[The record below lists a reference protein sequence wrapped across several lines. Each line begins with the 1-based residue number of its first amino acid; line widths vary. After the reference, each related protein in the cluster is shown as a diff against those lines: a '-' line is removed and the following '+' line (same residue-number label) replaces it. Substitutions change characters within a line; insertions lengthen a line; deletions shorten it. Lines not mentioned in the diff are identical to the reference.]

1 MKAYFG
7 AHIGPYAMPTPEL
20 QSIESLLAWLRVYF
34 AVCALVYLM
43 VAGVGGWYA
52 AAHRDKWKWILPV
65 MGLMY
70 AVGIPFH
77 WRFTNDDSF
86 IFYRY
91 AEHIASG
98 MGPAYNP
105 GVNCEGFTSTAWT
118 YVIALGNTL
127 GAPPIWFSKTL
138 GTLLGAIALV
148 AMTLTVRRL
157 SEDARVIFLS
167 SLVVTASQVFMAWIP
182 SGMDTALFVGW
193 MSVWVYSLVC
203 NPAGLSW
210 HLLLAALGVWIR
222 PEAYLVVAVGVG
234 WNLYEHRDK
243 PEHGRRLV
251 FAGLT
256 ATAMILP
263 FAWRYFTFSEFLPTT
278 FYAKSDRTL
287 RSGLGF
293 LFGAVNGYGAVVW
306 AVALFGLWSVRRTMR
321 WAGILLVAIA
331 AYVVWVGGDVL
342 TQRFSLWWMPLVAL
356 GLAAGL
362 REIVST
368 RLIDHRVAIPL
379 LALLLT
385 GQELHRMYSVT
396 RPGSEND
403 GYTYVSS
410 NAVHTAEADIPIGK
424 FLREHG
430 APGDT
435 VVTDNIG
442 AIGYYSGMVVVD
454 VLGLVDP
461 EIAALIH
468 EGRKG
473 GITSLITARQPR
485 WIAGYERL
493 GTSSLQLP
501 IEDALP
507 EQFLAGYE
515 RVGRWQSRTG
525 YTRILLKRKAVEPK

>member
-1 MKAYFG
+1 MT
-7 AHIGPYAMPTPEL
+7 TPEL

-34 AVCALVYLM
+34 AVCALVYLS

-52 AAHRDKWKWILPV
+52 VAHRDRWKWILPA
-65 MGLMY
+65 MGLVY
-70 AVGIPFH
+70 AVSIPFH

-91 AEHIASG
+91 AEHISSG
-98 MGPAYNP
+98 LGPAYNP

-118 YVIALGNTL
+118 YILAGGNSL
-127 GAPPIWFSKTL
+127 GAPSIWFSKAL
-138 GTLLGAIALV
+138 GTLFGAVALIA
-148 AMTLTVRRL
+148 MILTVRRI
-157 SEDARVIFLS
+157 SDDSRVIFLS
-167 SLVVTASQVFMAWIP
+167 SLVVTTSQILIAWIP
-182 SGMDTALFVGW
+182 SGMDTALFVAW
-193 MSVWVYSLVC
+193 ISVWVYILAR
-203 NPAGLSW
+203 NPDGLLGQ
-210 HLLLAALGVWIR
+210 LLLAALGVWIR
-222 PEAYLVVAVGVG
+222 PEAYIVITVGVG
-234 WNLYEHRDK
+234 WILYTNRDK
-243 PEHGRRLV
+243 PDRGRLLL

-256 ATAMILP
+256 VIAMILP
-263 FAWRYFTFSEFLPTT
+263 FVWRYFTFSELLPTT

-293 LFGAVNGYGAVVW
+293 LFGAVNGYGAAVW
-306 AVALFGLWSVRRTMR
+306 AIALFGVWRLRRAML
-321 WAGILLVAIA
+321 WAGVLLVMIA
-331 AYVVWVGGDVL
+331 GYVVWVGGDVL

-368 RLIDHRVAIPL
+368 RLFDSRVALPL

-410 NAVHTAEADIPIGK
+410 NAVPTAEADVPIGRY
-424 FLREHG
+424 LYAHG
-430 APGDT
+430 SAGDT
-435 VVTDNIG
+435 IVTDNIG
-442 AIGYYSGMVVVD
+442 AIGYYSDMVMID
-454 VLGLVDP
+454 VLGLVDN

-468 EGRKG
+468 EGHKG
-473 GITSLITARQPR
+473 GITSLITVNQPR
-485 WIAGYERL
+485 WIAGHEQL

-525 YTRILLKRKAVEPK
+525 YTRILLKRKDVEPE

>member
-1 MKAYFG
+1 
-7 AHIGPYAMPTPEL
+7 MPTPEL
-20 QSIESLLAWLRVYF
+20 QSIEALLAWLRVYF

-43 VAGVGGWYA
+43 VAGLGGWYA
-52 AAHRDKWKWILPV
+52 AAHRDKWKWILPA
-65 MGLMY
+65 MGLVY
-70 AVGIPFH
+70 AVSIPFH

-91 AEHIASG
+91 AQHLSSG
-98 MGPAYNP
+98 LGPAYNP

-118 YVIALGNTL
+118 YVLALGNSL
-127 GAPPIWFSKTL
+127 GAPSIWFAKAL
-138 GTLLGAIALV
+138 GTLFGAIAII
-148 AMTLTVRRL
+148 AMFLTVRRI
-157 SEDARVIFLS
+157 SDDARVIFLA
-167 SLVVTASQVFMAWIP
+167 SLVFTTSQMLIAWIP
-182 SGMDTALFVGW
+182 SGMDTALFVAW
-193 MSVWVYSLVC
+193 ISVWVYFLVC
-203 NPAGLSW
+203 NPDGL
-210 HLLLAALGVWIR
+210 LRQQLLAALGVWIR
-222 PEAYLVVAVGVG
+222 PEAYVVITAGVG
-234 WNLYEHRDK
+234 WNLYANRDK
-243 PEHGRRLV
+243 PDRGRRLLFV
-251 FAGLT
+251 GLT
-256 ATAMILP
+256 ASAMILP
-263 FAWRYFTFSEFLPTT
+263 FIWRYFTFGEFLPTT

-293 LFGAVNGYGAVVW
+293 LFGAVNGYGAAVW
-306 AVALFGLWSVRRTMR
+306 AIALFGLWRLRRTML
-321 WAGILLVAIA
+321 WAGILLALIA
-331 AYVVWVGGDVL
+331 GYVVWVGGDVL
-342 TQRFSLWWMPLVAL
+342 TQRFSLWWVPLVAL

-362 REIVST
+362 REIAST
-368 RLIDHRVAIPL
+368 GLFNSRVALPL

-410 NAVHTAEADIPIGK
+410 NAVHTAEADVPIGK
-424 FLREHG
+424 FLRDHG

-442 AIGYYSGMVVVD
+442 AIGYHSGMVIVD

-468 EGRKG
+468 EGRRG
-473 GITSLITARQPR
+473 GITSLITAKQPR
-485 WIAGYERL
+485 WIAGYEKL

-507 EQFLAGYE
+507 EQFLDKYE

-525 YTRILLKRKAVEPK
+525 YTRILLKRKDVQPQ